1 MMFGIGF
8 YHPLVIHF
16 AIGLLIVGVLLRWV
30 ALAGRVALTGP
41 AATTLLLLGAVAV
54 VAAAWSGEDAHI
66 AVEAVPGIA
75 PAVRAH
81 QTWGERTRNVVSW
94 GSRPVR
100 CLPSS

>member
-1 MMFGIGF
+1 
-8 YHPLVIHF
+8 
-16 AIGLLIVGVLLRWV
+16 
-30 ALAGRVALTGP
+30 
-41 AATTLLLLGAVAV
+41 
-54 VAAAWSGEDAHI
+54 
-66 AVEAVPGIA
+66 VEAVPGIA